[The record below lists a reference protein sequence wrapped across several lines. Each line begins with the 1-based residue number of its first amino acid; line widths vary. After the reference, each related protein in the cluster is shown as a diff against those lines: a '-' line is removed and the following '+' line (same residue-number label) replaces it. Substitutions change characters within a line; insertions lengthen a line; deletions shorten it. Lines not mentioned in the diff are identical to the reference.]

1 MHFRVRLSVTDL
13 TPGVTL
19 GTDLDIKLME
29 SEKQEPCFY
38 FVQAEALVCYIV
50 VVVTVTGEI

>member
-13 TPGVTL
+13 TSRVTL

-29 SEKQEPCFY
+29 SEKQEQCFY
-38 FVQAEALVCYIV
+38 FVQAEALVV
-50 VVVTVTGEI
+50 VVAIPGEI

>member
-13 TPGVTL
+13 TSGITL

-29 SEKQEPCFY
+29 SEKKEQGFY
-38 FVQAEALVCYIV
+38 FAHAEALVCYIV
-50 VVVTVTGEI
+50 VVVAVPGEI